1 MKYFHDKLRVKLTS
15 IDTDISAPKH
25 KRSIKD
31 EVGDMIN
38 QLKSDLENLLRFNE
52 NLLSFNSSIVKKA
65 VKSKVHNVTGKRR
78 K

>member
-1 MKYFHDKLRVKLTS
+1 MTS
-15 IDTDISAPKH
+15 IESNLSAPKH

-65 VKSKVHNVTGKRR
+65 VKSKVHKVTGKRR

>member
-1 MKYFHDKLRVKLTS
+1 MTS
-15 IDTDISAPKH
+15 IESNVSAPKQ

-65 VKSKVHNVTGKRR
+65 VKSKVNNVTR
-78 K
+78 KEFYYFPK